1 MVRDVSRQVHIRH
14 PTRNELDGI
23 GGDTQERDD
32 VRVSQVFPRD
42 DHLVEGLRISL
53 APEHEGKCHQNL
65 TILNSCGSPLGCTL
79 TR

>member
-1 MVRDVSRQVHIRH
+1 MFRDISRQIRIRH
-14 PTRNELDGI
+14 PTRNQLDGI
-23 GGDTQERDD
+23 GGDTQEGDD

-42 DHLVEGLRISL
+42 DHFVEGLGISS
-53 APEHEGKCHQNL
+53 APEHEGKCHQKL